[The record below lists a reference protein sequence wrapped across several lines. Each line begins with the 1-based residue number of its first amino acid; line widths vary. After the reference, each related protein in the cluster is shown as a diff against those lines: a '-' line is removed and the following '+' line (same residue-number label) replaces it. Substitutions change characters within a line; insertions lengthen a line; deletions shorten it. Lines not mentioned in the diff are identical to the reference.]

1 MIGSF
6 QGRQVVGVLGTRL
19 FCDATGRSRLAA
31 AGGTSRAA
39 APKQVPRAVGTDDP
53 ARREDVTTLG
63 TFKAQRA
70 PCGRIVKGASYRD
83 ADLEAVVTQ
92 AIDYAC
98 GCRSID
104 HEYHDG
110 SISRKVIRHD
120 GKVLVDEL
128 LGKE

>member
-1 MIGSF
+1 M
-6 QGRQVVGVLGTRL
+6 
-19 FCDATGRSRLAA
+19 
-31 AGGTSRAA
+31 
-39 APKQVPRAVGTDDP
+39 
-53 ARREDVTTLG
+53 TTTG

-70 PCGRIVKGASYRD
+70 PCGRIVNGASYRD
-83 ADLEAVVTQ
+83 DDIEAVVTQ
-92 AIDYAC
+92 EMDFAC

-110 SISRKVIRHD
+110 SVSRRVIRHD